1 MNIFSKLVVE
11 LRNPQTFFHKLYGV
25 LLEVFAPC
33 FGDRFFLKLKWRFVM
48 GYPLNIDNPQTFNEK
63 LQWLKLND
71 RNPEYTKMVDKYEA
85 KKYVASIIGE
95 EYVIPT
101 IGIYENVEDINFDS
115 LPDQFVL
122 KCTHDSGGVV
132 VCKDKSKLD
141 LDACKRKL
149 KKGLKANFYYQNRE
163 WPYKNVKPQ
172 IIAEQYIED
181 ETGELRDYKLMC
193 FDGKVKCS
201 FTVQN
206 RFKSG
211 GIKMNFYDR
220 NWIKLPFS
228 RHYPNSEDDLPMPTN
243 YELMIRLAEKLSK
256 NLRFARIDLYNVN
269 GKIYFGEIT
278 FYPGSGWEEFTP
290 FEWDK
295 KLGDFINIES
305 TAN

>member
-1 MNIFSKLVVE
+1 
-11 LRNPQTFFHKLYGV
+11 
-25 LLEVFAPC
+25 
-33 FGDRFFLKLKWRFVM
+33 M

-211 GIKMNFYDR
+211 GIKVNFYDR